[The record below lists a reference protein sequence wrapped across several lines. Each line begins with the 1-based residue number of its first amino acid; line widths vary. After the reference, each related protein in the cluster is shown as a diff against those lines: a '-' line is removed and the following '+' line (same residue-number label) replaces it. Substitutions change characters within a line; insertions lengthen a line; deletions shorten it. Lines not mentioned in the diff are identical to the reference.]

1 MTAVIVLAVIAA
13 VLTGLALLRVGCTAR
28 YSAEGFSLWLRV
40 GALRIRLIPA
50 KAKKPKQE
58 KKTRKPKQKKET
70 KKPAE
75 EKKPGLL
82 SQLRPML
89 APAWQTLGKLRRK
102 LRIDRLELIYTIA
115 GKDDP
120 AGAAM
125 QYGII
130 CAGGGTLWPTIDR
143 FFHVKTWDT
152 DITVDFESSETVLY
166 FQATASYRLGQLLA
180 IAAAFFIQWIKI
192 NNKNQIQKQNQEQ
205 PIRRSSNGRKASHQ

>member
-82 SQLRPML
+82 SQ
-89 APAWQTLGKLRRK
+89 
-102 LRIDRLELIYTIA
+102 
-115 GKDDP
+115 
-120 AGAAM
+120 
-125 QYGII
+125 
-130 CAGGGTLWPTIDR
+130 
-143 FFHVKTWDT
+143 
-152 DITVDFESSETVLY
+152 
-166 FQATASYRLGQLLA
+166 
-180 IAAAFFIQWIKI
+180 
-192 NNKNQIQKQNQEQ
+192 
-205 PIRRSSNGRKASHQ
+205 